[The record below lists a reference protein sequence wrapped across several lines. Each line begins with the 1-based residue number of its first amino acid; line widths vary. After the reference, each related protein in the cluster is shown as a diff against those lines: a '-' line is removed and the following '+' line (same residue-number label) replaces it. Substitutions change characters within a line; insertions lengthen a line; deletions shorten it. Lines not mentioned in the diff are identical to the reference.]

1 MVVQSRSQCI
11 YERNQHYSGGER
23 ERQRKMNKFQNL
35 LKMVKFAN
43 HLAILAFFLSFISTN
58 QPFPLE
64 MSARFF
70 FCRRQYCASFTSVF
84 CIEMFFLLFNYFSSH
99 FARFMCICVL
109 FSRLSL
115 MRSFKSFDFSIVWNT
130 KFKRIL
136 SLNRWHSIQSTF
148 TTRRRSKKKKQLQ

>member
-1 MVVQSRSQCI
+1 MVVQSRRLCI

-70 FCRRQYCASFTSVF
+70 FVVVNIVHR
-84 CIEMFFLLFNYFSSH
+84 LLPCFVSKCFSFSSTI
-99 FARFMCICVL
+99 FLPISPGSCVFV
-109 FSRLSL
+109 FSSLVCLLCVHLSL
-115 MRSFKSFDFSIVWNT
+115 LIFQ
-130 KFKRIL
+130 L
-136 SLNRWHSIQSTF
+136 YG
-148 TTRRRSKKKKQLQ
+148 TRNSKESYR

>member
-1 MVVQSRSQCI
+1 
-11 YERNQHYSGGER
+11 
-23 ERQRKMNKFQNL
+23 
-35 LKMVKFAN
+35 
-43 HLAILAFFLSFISTN
+43 
-58 QPFPLE
+58 
-64 MSARFF
+64 
-70 FCRRQYCASFTSVF
+70 
-84 CIEMFFLLFNYFSSH
+84 MFFLLFNYFSSH

-148 TTRRRSKKKKQLQ
+148 TTRRRSKKKTTAINDAEMQQNINQIGIRHLKESKCSHGSHTAKWLKCCREKKRHQTNRRKLRHMENMWTHRFECACV